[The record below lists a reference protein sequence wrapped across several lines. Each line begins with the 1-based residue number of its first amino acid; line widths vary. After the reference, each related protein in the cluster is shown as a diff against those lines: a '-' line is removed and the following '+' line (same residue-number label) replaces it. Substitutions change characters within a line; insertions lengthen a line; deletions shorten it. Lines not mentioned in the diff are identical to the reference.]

1 MEKAAYTFFQRQCA
15 EYCSKIAAGG
25 SFTVPRHLDDEPENF
40 IERYLGSDIYIY
52 SSLITENDKAYRAR
66 HTDEPSDYSSGYAT
80 LEEARQRCLKE
91 MQTRTELVGVMT
103 AEKVISEQGVEW
115 IAQEL
120 HERLKT
126 GAGDERHLSSQ
137 FLNFYGSD
145 EMWDA
150 VHAYAADAE
159 FQIAEGNPPCFEIKK
174 CHTASGH
181 TEEIEIPEQ
190 FVIDLTDYKNSK
202 ETDQ

>member
-1 MEKAAYTFFQRQCA
+1 MEKTAYTFFQRQCA

-52 SSLITENDKAYRAR
+52 DSFLSDNGKAYRAR
-66 HTDEPSDYSSGYAT
+66 HSDEPSDYSSGYAT
-80 LEEARQRCLKE
+80 LEEARQRCLRE
-91 MQTRTELVGVMT
+91 MQTRTELVDAMT

-115 IAQEL
+115 IFKEL
-120 HERLKT
+120 QQRSKINEK
-126 GAGDERHLSSQ
+126 GEDA
-137 FLNFYGSD
+137 
-145 EMWDA
+145 MWLA
-150 VHAYAADAE
+150 SNAYAADAE
-159 FQIAEGNPPCFEIKK
+159 FQIAEGSPPCFEIKK
-174 CHTASGH
+174 WHTVSRH

-190 FVIDLTDYKNSK
+190 FIIDLTEYKNSK